1 MTQVKDDS
9 PLSGL
14 SDRFPN
20 ATVAI
25 EWCIREWTE
34 TVSQHIPG
42 AQVVQNIIPIRWR
55 KIYMGHQR
63 QTRLLT
69 NLPGDLEWRHTSA
82 ATCVA
87 SNPHL
92 DPNDAIP
99 VLLNGF
105 QALVSIE

>member
-1 MTQVKDDS
+1 MVGNSESARPQDVGSSKHHPD
-9 PLSGL
+9 P
-14 SDRFPN
+14 
-20 ATVAI
+20 VEEI
-25 EWCIREWTE
+25 H
-34 TVSQHIPG
+34 VS
-42 AQVVQNIIPIRWR
+42 
-55 KIYMGHQR
+55 HQW
-63 QTRLLT
+63 QTRLFT

-105 QALVSIE
+105 QALISVE